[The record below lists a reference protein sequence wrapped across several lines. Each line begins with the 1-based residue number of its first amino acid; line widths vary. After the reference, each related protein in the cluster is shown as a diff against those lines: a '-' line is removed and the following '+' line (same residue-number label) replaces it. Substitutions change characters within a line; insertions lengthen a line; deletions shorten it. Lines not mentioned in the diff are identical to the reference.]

1 MAKDSNLPDGMMQQ
15 LQQVQEQVLKAQE
28 ELAGETVTGSAGGG
42 AIKVTVTGDQQCRAV
57 EIDPELL
64 KDADVEMLGDL
75 MLTAFNDALEES
87 RQLALKRLGP
97 LSGGLSL

>member
-1 MAKDSNLPDGMMQQ
+1 MAKDSKFSKNMREQ

-28 ELAGETVTGSAGGG
+28 ELAEETVTGAAGGG
-42 AIKVTVTGDQQCRAV
+42 AVKVTVTGGQQCRAV
-57 EIDPELL
+57 EIDPEIL
-64 KDADVEMLGDL
+64 KDADAEMLGDL
-75 MLTAFNDALEES
+75 ILTAFNNALEES

>member
-1 MAKDSNLPDGMMQQ
+1 MQQ
-15 LQQVQEQVLKAQE
+15 LQEVQEQVLKAQE
-28 ELAGETVTGSAGGG
+28 ELAGETVTGAAGDG
-42 AIKVTVTGDQQCRAV
+42 AVTVTLTGQQHCSAV

-64 KDADVEMLGDL
+64 KDADVEMLQDL
-75 MLTAFNDALEES
+75 VLTAFNNALEES

>member
-1 MAKDSNLPDGMMQQ
+1 MPQDSNLPDDMMQQ

-28 ELAGETVTGSAGGG
+28 DLANETVTGTAGDG
-42 AIKVTVTGDQQCRAV
+42 AVKVTVTGDQQCRAID
-57 EIDPELL
+57 IDPELF
-64 KDADVEMLGDL
+64 KNADVELLQDL
-75 MLTAFNDALEES
+75 VQTAFNNALKES